1 MKNVKSYKEFESI
14 IINESYDGIHQKL
27 WDFQNKP
34 LLGGYFSDVDSD
46 QTVIWITIS
55 KNPVVLGQTRRDI
68 EELGKAYYYPEDKKW
83 VFDNGLKYA
92 SDRDKPILD
101 QITSKI

>member
-1 MKNVKSYKEFESI
+1 MKILKKFNQFL
-14 IINESYDGIHQKL
+14 NEGNYDGIQQKL

-46 QTVIWITIS
+46 QMSVFITIS
-55 KNPVVLGQTRRDI
+55 KNPVQPGQTRHQI
-68 EELGKAYYYPEDKKW
+68 EELGRAIYYPEQDKW
-83 VFDNGLKYA
+83 NLEGLSYT

-101 QITSKI
+101 QIAQIIKNN